1 MVSTVLG
8 LSGPPAPRPVVT
20 VFKQENEPVQIQNH
34 NMVDGTA
41 RTSEIRNISDPA
53 KLFSVLFTEITLLG
67 PTGALVQPRVG
78 LESKNARAHAST
90 RNQNMVGSHVKRGT
104 WDLIPKPRNA
114 IWENVQ

>member
-53 KLFSVLFTEITLLG
+53 KLFSVLVSCSMITH
-67 PTGALVQPRVG
+67 
-78 LESKNARAHAST
+78 LELFCK
-90 RNQNMVGSHVKRGT
+90 
-104 WDLIPKPRNA
+104 DL
-114 IWENVQ
+114 ENENKKMK